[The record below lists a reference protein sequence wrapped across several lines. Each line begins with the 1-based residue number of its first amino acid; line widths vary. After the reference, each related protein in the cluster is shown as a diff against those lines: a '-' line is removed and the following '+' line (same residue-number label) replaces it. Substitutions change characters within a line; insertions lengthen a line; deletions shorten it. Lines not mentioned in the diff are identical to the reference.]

1 MKKQSAGFYL
11 TVVSAVAAIVGLI
24 AYLVNCNTNYF
35 KNLGVDSTIV
45 VCAVAAVLLQA
56 VYVVT
61 AQKGQKLWMD
71 IIRVAVSVLLLV
83 AALLFVN
90 VRVNGI
96 AAVMTF
102 ENNARNMADLTSA
115 IVGIAGCLVAAIVSI
130 VSAFFDVSKE

>member
-1 MKKQSAGFYL
+1 M
-11 TVVSAVAAIVGLI
+11 
-24 AYLVNCNTNYF
+24 
-35 KNLGVDSTIV
+35 
-45 VCAVAAVLLQA
+45 
-56 VYVVT
+56 
-61 AQKGQKLWMD
+61 
-71 IIRVAVSVLLLV
+71 
-83 AALLFVN
+83 FVN